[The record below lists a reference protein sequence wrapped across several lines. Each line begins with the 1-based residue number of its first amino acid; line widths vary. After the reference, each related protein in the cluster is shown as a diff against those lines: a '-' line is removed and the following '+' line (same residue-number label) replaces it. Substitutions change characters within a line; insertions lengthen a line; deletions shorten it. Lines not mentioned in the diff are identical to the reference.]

1 VLLEK
6 SKSRAAFCSTFSSL
20 NLIKAPV
27 QSSPNLGILNMMQY
41 ARGLLIIVFLM
52 ISNAFAHSSIVNI
65 DAMVRGNKFV
75 VLLLDPS
82 GFPVK
87 SAKLNYL
94 VYNEAGISYR
104 DTLLET
110 GNGEYSARLQKIV
123 PGKYKL
129 VIQDTTFPRES
140 LEAKADVEFPIQK
153 TVTLVLPAS
162 TAGGP
167 GTSLLILVAVT
178 PVALSVL
185 VLVFVLFRRPKIQTL
200 EPPTQP

>member
-1 VLLEK
+1 
-6 SKSRAAFCSTFSSL
+6 
-20 NLIKAPV
+20 
-27 QSSPNLGILNMMQY
+27 MQY
-41 ARGLLIIVFLM
+41 AQGLLIIVFLTL
-52 ISNAFAHSSIVNI
+52 SSVFAHSSIVNI
-65 DAMVRGNKFV
+65 DATVRGDKFV
-75 VLLLDPS
+75 AVLGDPS

-87 SAKLNYL
+87 NAKLNYL
-94 VYNEAGISYR
+94 VYNEAGTTFR

-110 GNGEYSARLQKIV
+110 QEGEYTARLQKIL

-140 LEAKADVEFPIQK
+140 LEAKADIEFPMLK

-162 TAGGP
+162 TAGSP
-167 GTSLLILVAVT
+167 GTGLLILVTVT

-200 EPPTQP
+200 EPPSQP

>member
-1 VLLEK
+1 
-6 SKSRAAFCSTFSSL
+6 
-20 NLIKAPV
+20 
-27 QSSPNLGILNMMQY
+27 MMQY

-65 DAMVRGNKFV
+65 DLVVRGDKFV
-75 VLLLDPS
+75 ALLGDPS
-82 GFPVK
+82 GFPIK
-87 SAKLNYL
+87 NAKLNYL
-94 VYNEAGISYR
+94 VYNEAGTSYR

-110 GNGEYSARLQKIV
+110 GDGEYSARLQKI
-123 PGKYKL
+123 PAGKYKL

-153 TVTLVLPAS
+153 TMSLILPAN
-162 TAGGP
+162 TAGSP
-167 GTSLLILVAVT
+167 GTGLLILVAVT
-178 PVALSVL
+178 PVVLSVL

>member
-1 VLLEK
+1 MMK
-6 SKSRAAFCSTFSSL
+6 HASL
-20 NLIKAPV
+20 
-27 QSSPNLGILNMMQY
+27 
-41 ARGLLIIVFLM
+41 LLIIVFLI

-65 DAMVRGNKFV
+65 DLVVRGGQFV
-75 VLLLDPS
+75 ALLSDPS

-87 SAKLNYL
+87 NAKLNYL
-94 VYNEAGISYR
+94 VYNEAGTTFR

-110 GNGEYSARLQKIV
+110 QEGEYAAKLQKIP
-123 PGKYKL
+123 PGQYKL

-140 LEAKADVEFPIQK
+140 LEAKADVEFPMSK

-162 TAGGP
+162 TAGSP
-167 GTSLLILVAVT
+167 GTGLLILVTVA